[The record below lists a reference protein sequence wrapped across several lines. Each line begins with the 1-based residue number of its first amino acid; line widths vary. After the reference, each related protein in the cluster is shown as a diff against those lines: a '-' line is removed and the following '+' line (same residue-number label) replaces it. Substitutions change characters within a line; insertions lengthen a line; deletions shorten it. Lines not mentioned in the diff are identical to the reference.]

1 MGAVVNRGKNKRFV
15 TLMLI
20 GLAIVAALIVEVI
33 GGTTGGASTPS
44 PSGTPHLANPADTGA
59 DTGAASG
66 PAPGV
71 TGNYKTVGTFVNL
84 RAGAGTDT
92 AVITVISQVGS
103 PVQLSCYLRGTTVAG
118 DPWWYRATFV
128 NAHGYV
134 AGFWVNTGP
143 DPAKTHLPAC

>member
-20 GLAIVAALIVEVI
+20 GLAIVGALIVEVI
-33 GGTTGGASTPS
+33 SGSTGGASTPS
-44 PSGTPHLANPADTGA
+44 PSSSAAPHLVNPAA
-59 DTGAASG
+59 TGAATG
-66 PAPGV
+66 PTGGV
-71 TGNYKTVGTFVNL
+71 NGNYKTVGTFVNL

-92 AVITVISQVGS
+92 AVITVMTQVGS

-118 DPWWYRATFV
+118 DPWWYRTTFV

-134 AGFWVNTGP
+134 AGYWVNTGP